1 MAVLQKI
8 DNPYGMIQTV
18 EHCESFSIYRS
29 QDSTGDC
36 EVTVY
41 PVFSRIIEYGF
52 SEQNF
57 ISSSSGLTKTS
68 SRIHEKHLGTRFIS
82 IATDTPW

>member
-18 EHCESFSIYRS
+18 EHGESFSIYRS

-41 PVFSRIIEYGF
+41 PVFSGIELVYYM
-52 SEQNF
+52 F
-57 ISSSSGLTKTS
+57 ICKVVTLILQ
-68 SRIHEKHLGTRFIS
+68 REEKCS
-82 IATDTPW
+82 

>member
-1 MAVLQKI
+1 MIALSDIFGNGIEFRKI
-8 DNPYGMIQTV
+8 CSMLI
-18 EHCESFSIYRS
+18 
-29 QDSTGDC
+29 
-36 EVTVY
+36 
-41 PVFSRIIEYGF
+41 FSRIIEYGF

>member
-41 PVFSRIIEYGF
+41 PVFSGIELVYYDV
-52 SEQNF
+52 
-57 ISSSSGLTKTS
+57 
-68 SRIHEKHLGTRFIS
+68 HM
-82 IATDTPW
+82 